1 MLDLKSSGT
10 TAAELPRTTAFTNLS
25 MLFADASSSYKGGW
39 SHATSPAPGQGES
52 HLSSFTKVASRV
64 LCGALNRG
72 PFVVDG
78 ERASERTEEREGEE
92 GWQRASPGGCVETPA
107 RTVVT
112 PKSRPHPVWT
122 PTPTPGTI
130 ISQRSQRPARRHL
143 CYKRLLA
150 ATNQVTTA
158 RALFEIT
165 SVGRE
170 NVKVLPLNARE
181 PVGAI
186 MIPVV
191 HARWDLDRGVEVCVR
206 ETSATVRSPA
216 ATLIA
221 ADPTTRTDPGMPS
234 PAGRDPHP
242 RTYPLP
248 NQKRN
253 QIV

>member
-1 MLDLKSSGT
+1 M
-10 TAAELPRTTAFTNLS
+10 
-25 MLFADASSSYKGGW
+25 
-39 SHATSPAPGQGES
+39 
-52 HLSSFTKVASRV
+52 

-78 ERASERTEEREGEE
+78 ERASERAEEREGEE

-143 CYKRLLA
+143 CYKRLLV
-150 ATNQVTTA
+150 ATNQVTTV

-170 NVKVLPLNARE
+170 NVKVLTLNAHE
-181 PVGAI
+181 T
-186 MIPVV
+186 
-191 HARWDLDRGVEVCVR
+191 RWRHQCPL
-206 ETSATVRSPA
+206 RSCIQNRIHDSRILPCH
-216 ATLIA
+216 TLA
-221 ADPTTRTDPGMPS
+221 
-234 PAGRDPHP
+234 P
-242 RTYPLP
+242 RL
-248 NQKRN
+248 
-253 QIV
+253 

>member
-1 MLDLKSSGT
+1 M
-10 TAAELPRTTAFTNLS
+10 
-25 MLFADASSSYKGGW
+25 
-39 SHATSPAPGQGES
+39 
-52 HLSSFTKVASRV
+52 

-170 NVKVLPLNARE
+170 NVKVSSLNARE
-181 PVGAI
+181 RPLAPSVS
-186 MIPVV
+186 
-191 HARWDLDRGVEVCVR
+191 
-206 ETSATVRSPA
+206 TSSLYSGSHSRLAQSAMSHLSTEALNV
-216 ATLIA
+216 I
-221 ADPTTRTDPGMPS
+221 
-234 PAGRDPHP
+234 
-242 RTYPLP
+242 
-248 NQKRN
+248 
-253 QIV
+253 